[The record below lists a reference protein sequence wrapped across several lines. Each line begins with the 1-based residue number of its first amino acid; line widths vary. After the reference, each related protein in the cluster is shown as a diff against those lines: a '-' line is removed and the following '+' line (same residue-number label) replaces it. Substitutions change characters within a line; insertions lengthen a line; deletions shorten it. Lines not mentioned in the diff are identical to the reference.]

1 MHCFSSITTNY
12 LPKARVLAASIKRLH
27 RDATFHLILSDRLP
41 EPRPGDARLFDS
53 IITLEELPIPNL
65 RGWAFQHSVV
75 ELCTAVKGA
84 GAQELFHRLGTDR
97 LYYFDPDIVVL
108 SPLDELDAILRQ
120 HSILLTPHLTTPEQ
134 TLRAVED
141 NEICALIHGIY
152 NLGFL
157 GVRSTQQ
164 GQTFLDWWRQRL
176 QHFCYDDVPGGL
188 FTDQRW
194 IDLAPAFFSDL
205 HIVRDPQYNVA
216 TWNMSH
222 RRATGTAPYQIL
234 VEGRPLC
241 FFHFSG
247 FDSGAQEIML
257 ELYGSHSPVYE
268 ALRRWYIMEYE
279 RMGQAEQGKIPC
291 IYDFYDDGE
300 RVSRDQQLVYR
311 RRADL
316 QAAFP
321 DPYRTADPGH
331 SYRHWYEIHV
341 GGPRAQSE
349 AAVHEQSARHQHLT
363 SLLADAQRILA
374 QFPAGSAPSRYA
386 QPRAAGQVEL
396 CPAS

>member
-1 MHCFSSITTNY
+1 
-12 LPKARVLAASIKRLH
+12 
-27 RDATFHLILSDRLP
+27 
-41 EPRPGDARLFDS
+41 
-53 IITLEELPIPNL
+53 
-65 RGWAFQHSVV
+65 
-75 ELCTAVKGA
+75 VKGV
-84 GAQELFHRLGTDR
+84 GALELFHRLGADR

-108 SPLDELDAILRQ
+108 SPLDELDAMLRQ
-120 HSILLTPHLTTPEQ
+120 HSILLTPHITTPEQ
-134 TLRAVED
+134 TLRAVQD

-157 GVRSTQQ
+157 GLRATDQ
-164 GQTFLDWWRQRL
+164 GQAFLQWWRHRL

-194 IDLAPAFFSDL
+194 IDLAPAFFPDV

-222 RRATGTAPYQIL
+222 RRATGSAPYQIL

-257 ELYGSHSPVYE
+257 QLYGAHSPVYE
-268 ALRRWYIMEYE
+268 DLRRWYIMECD
-279 RMGQAEQGKIPC
+279 RMEQAEQGKVPC
-291 IYDFYDDGE
+291 AYDFYDDGK
-300 RVSRDQQLVYR
+300 RVSRDQRLIYR

-331 SYRHWYEIHV
+331 SYRRWYEIHV
-341 GGPRAQSE
+341 IGPAAQAE
-349 AAVHEQSARHQHLT
+349 AAARELALCHRHVT
-363 SLLADAQRILA
+363 SLLADAQRILT
-374 QFPAGSAPSRYA
+374 QLPSRGGA
-386 QPRAAGQVEL
+386 SQCDESQVAGRAEMCAT
-396 CPAS
+396 